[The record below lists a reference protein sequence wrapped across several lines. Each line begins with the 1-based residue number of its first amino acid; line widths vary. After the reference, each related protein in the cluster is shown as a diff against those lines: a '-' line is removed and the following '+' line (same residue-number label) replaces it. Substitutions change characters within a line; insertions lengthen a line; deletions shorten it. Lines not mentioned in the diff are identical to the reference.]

1 MVQLQSELI
10 IQNCKPFSEYLNAIE
25 PKYVDMWMEQVKII
39 ENTTLSEEIISFLNY
54 PTVPI
59 KILVFSSQ
67 WCPECA
73 QAVTIL
79 DKFAKINANIE
90 LIIIDRDISPE
101 LYEPF
106 MPNGDKRV
114 PVVLFTSEDYYLVST
129 WNERSA
135 LKFQLMFTTLLANKS
150 KDKELIFSELTT
162 VFNNNSEALLDSII
176 DELFSELVRT
186 FGVLNYSTRLQTA
199 LS

>member
-10 IQNCKPFSEYLNAIE
+10 DQNYKPFSEYLKAIP
-25 PKYVDMWMEQVKII
+25 PKYIDRWMEHVKII
-39 ENTTLSEEIISFLNY
+39 EQTTLSEDKISFLKY

-59 KILVFSSQ
+59 KIIVFSSQ

-79 DKFAKINANIE
+79 DQFTKINSKIE
-90 LIIIDRDISPE
+90 LLIIDRDQSPE

-114 PVVLFTSEDYYLVST
+114 PVVLFTSEDYYLVTT
-129 WNERSA
+129 WNEKSS
-135 LKFQLMFTTLLANKS
+135 LKFQLMFTTLFTNRG
-150 KDKELIFSELTT
+150 KDKELIFSELTNI
-162 VFNNNSEALLDSII
+162 FNKNSVALLDAII

-186 FGVLNYSTRLQTA
+186 FGMLNYSTRSQTT